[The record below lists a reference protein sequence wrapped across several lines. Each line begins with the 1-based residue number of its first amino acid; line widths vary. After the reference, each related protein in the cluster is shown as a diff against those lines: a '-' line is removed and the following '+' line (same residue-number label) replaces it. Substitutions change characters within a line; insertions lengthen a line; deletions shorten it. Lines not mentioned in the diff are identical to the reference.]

1 MLRMDCKMVKQ
12 HDNVERD
19 GIPRRSV
26 TKEMTEA
33 EQRLPRT
40 SRAFSLSTRMEAKH
54 LFCLGRIQ
62 VCWQNLSSRTLNAI
76 HNPTSTRAFDV
87 LSLEPSL
94 QKMKKKKK
102 NSSSI
107 SSGAELTRR
116 PHAGDRAT
124 QEKRRHRATTPREEL
139 PKRFKAAKP
148 LSFWETA
155 ALWFGTRISNT
166 LHDLF
171 SLEAVQSTLLT
182 TVPRNGA
189 GTDHGRQVQ
198 TAKTTSVPY
207 IPHSTRQPVGARK
220 GWPP

>member
-1 MLRMDCKMVKQ
+1 MVKQ

-19 GIPRRSV
+19 GIPRRTV

-94 QKMKKKKK
+94 QKMKKKKLQQHFQRSGTDTT
-102 NSSSI
+102 SSCWRPRH
-107 SSGAELTRR
+107 TR
-116 PHAGDRAT
+116 
-124 QEKRRHRATTPREEL
+124 EATT
-139 PKRFKAAKP
+139 
-148 LSFWETA
+148 SCNDTA
-155 ALWFGTRISNT
+155 
-166 LHDLF
+166 
-171 SLEAVQSTLLT
+171 
-182 TVPRNGA
+182 
-189 GTDHGRQVQ
+189 
-198 TAKTTSVPY
+198 
-207 IPHSTRQPVGARK
+207 
-220 GWPP
+220 